1 MSTCISKHGEYSEHG
16 PLDDDFYCTRC
27 GVLDE
32 GAMRKGIEAAVR
44 KAIARRIF
52 EEEHACNAALAA
64 YPLSPYLSGKLSGLQ
79 RARDLAEGGDPS

>member
-1 MSTCISKHGEYSEHG
+1 MSTCISRQGEYSDHG
-16 PLDDDFYCTRC
+16 PLDDEFYCTWC

-32 GAMRKGIEAAVR
+32 GAMRRGVEAAVR
-44 KAIARRIF
+44 EKVARRIF
-52 EEEHACNAALAA
+52 EEEQACSAALAA